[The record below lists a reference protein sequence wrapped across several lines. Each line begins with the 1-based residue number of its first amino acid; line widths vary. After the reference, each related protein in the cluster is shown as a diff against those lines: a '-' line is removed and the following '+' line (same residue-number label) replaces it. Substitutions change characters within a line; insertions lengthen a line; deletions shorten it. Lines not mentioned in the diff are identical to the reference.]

1 MDILNLIS
9 KYVMTDFRLSSEKT
23 VTAVLRDR
31 HWKKGHSFLTL
42 SWWERRPMHELI
54 DSGPDLLQVFI
65 CVLYLSFF
73 FQLSLS

>member
-1 MDILNLIS
+1 MG
-9 KYVMTDFRLSSEKT
+9 TKT
-23 VTAVLRDR
+23 
-31 HWKKGHSFLTL
+31 
-42 SWWERRPMHELI
+42 HELI